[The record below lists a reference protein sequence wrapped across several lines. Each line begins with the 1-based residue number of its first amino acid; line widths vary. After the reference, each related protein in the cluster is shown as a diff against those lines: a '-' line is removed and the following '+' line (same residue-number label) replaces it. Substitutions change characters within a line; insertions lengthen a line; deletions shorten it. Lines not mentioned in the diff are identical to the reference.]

1 MPLFINKKKHVIQTM
16 SDTYKKFTRLGFN
29 LYVIKTQLTITD
41 QNKKVILSKQTAK
54 QQIPAGLLTRY
65 KSS

>member
-1 MPLFINKKKHVIQTM
+1 M